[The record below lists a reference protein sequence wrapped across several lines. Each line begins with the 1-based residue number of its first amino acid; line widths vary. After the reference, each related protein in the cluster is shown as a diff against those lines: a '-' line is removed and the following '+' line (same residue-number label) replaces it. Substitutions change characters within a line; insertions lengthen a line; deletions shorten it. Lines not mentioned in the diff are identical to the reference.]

1 MSKVIFFIPV
11 FNEAE
16 KLEDVLGK
24 LPKKVFDYDTEI
36 VIVDDC
42 SSDHSVQIA
51 SKFTKHVIPLSKN
64 RGVGVATK
72 IGFKYIVE
80 NFNDGYIVKFDG
92 DGQHELSFI
101 PEVVRRLKKS
111 DIVICSRFHPFS
123 DQSNTPID
131 RILLN
136 MIFTEMLKKITG
148 WDLTDVRS
156 GFMGLRL
163 TGVKEIASDM
173 IVERYGIPMEIL
185 LRLWYN
191 DPSAVVCEL
200 PHPAVYGADIS
211 KKLQSK
217 YSSEKINDKSDRLQV
232 AYSAL
237 LRVVESLNIPRERVL
252 KINGFRLV
260 A

>member
-1 MSKVIFFIPV
+1 MQKVIFFIPV

-16 KLEDVLGK
+16 RLGSVLSR
-24 LPKKVFDYDTEI
+24 LPKKVLDYETEI

-51 SKFTKHVIPLSKN
+51 SDFTRHVVVLSEN

-72 IGFKYIVE
+72 VGFEYIVD
-80 NFNDGYIVKFDG
+80 NFSDGYIVKLDG
-92 DGQHELSFI
+92 DGQHELNFI
-101 PEVVRRLKKS
+101 PEIVRRLKVN
-111 DIVICSRFHPFS
+111 DIVVCSRFHPSS
-123 DQSNTPID
+123 DQTNTPVD

-156 GFMGLRL
+156 GFMGLRFA
-163 TGVKEIASDM
+163 GVKSIASSM

-185 LRLWYN
+185 LRLWHN
-191 DPSAVVCEL
+191 NPSAVVYEI
-200 PHPAVYGADIS
+200 PHPAIYGGDIS
-211 KKLQSK
+211 KKLRNK

-237 LRVVESLNIPRERVL
+237 LKVIESLKVPRERIL
-252 KINGFRLV
+252 KINGFRMV